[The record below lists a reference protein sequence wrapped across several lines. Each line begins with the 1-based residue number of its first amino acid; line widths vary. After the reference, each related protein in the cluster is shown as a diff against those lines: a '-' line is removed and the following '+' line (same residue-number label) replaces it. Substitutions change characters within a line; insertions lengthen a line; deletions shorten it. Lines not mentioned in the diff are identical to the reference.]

1 MQFSLFVGLMLL
13 ICCASILYP
22 LKKNFKK
29 HYLHAFLVLL
39 LVPSISA
46 FIYIAIGSPEA
57 TTSNLLASEQ
67 TSLTKE
73 REVLAYNKLTEEL
86 KSKLNQNPNNPQG
99 WSLLARSYT
108 ETGQYLNAIA
118 AFERA
123 IKQSPTDASLLTDY
137 ADVLATFRN
146 DSFNKKAKILLKSAI
161 NLDAK
166 NVKARMIIA
175 AIFFEEKN
183 YLGAL
188 SNWEAVLSNQ
198 QISPD
203 LRDEVKLDI
212 TETKKLIANQ
222 QSGRK

>member
-1 MQFSLFVGLMLL
+1 MS
-13 ICCASILYP
+13 
-22 LKKNFKK
+22 NFKK
-29 HYLHAFLVLL
+29 HYLHILLALL

-46 FIYIAIGSPEA
+46 FIYLAIGSPKVTA
-57 TTSNLLASEQ
+57 SDLLANKQ

-73 REVLAYNKLTEEL
+73 SETLAYSKLTEEL
-86 KSKLNQNPNNPQG
+86 KTKLNQNPNNPQG

-118 AFERA
+118 AFEKA

-146 DSFNKKAKILLKSAI
+146 DAYNSKAKILLKKAL

-175 AIFFEEKN
+175 AIFFEEED
-183 YLGAL
+183 YVRAL
-188 SNWEAVLSNQ
+188 NAWEVVLSNK
-198 QISPD
+198 QISTD
-203 LRDEVKLDI
+203 LRDEVMIDI
-212 TETKKLIANQ
+212 AETKKLIAHQ
-222 QSGRK
+222 QSGEK